1 MSTASLR
8 SLREDDVAE
17 ALTIL
22 RGAVP
27 VSSHAAALVSV
38 VELAAFAPSPEQR
51 GLVAEV
57 DGGAVAIAVYGEFA
71 GAAGAGRLHLV
82 AVTDHH
88 RRRGLGA
95 LLLARIAEELTAR
108 ATRFILAELPDER
121 PALDDYYAFLHASG
135 FTEESRIPDFYR
147 DGVGMVFLRRG

>member
-1 MSTASLR
+1 MSTTSLR
-8 SLREDDVAE
+8 SLREDDVAA

-27 VSSHAAALVSV
+27 VSSHAALVSV
-38 VELAAFAPSPEQR
+38 VESAAFAPSPEQR

-57 DGGAVAIAVYGEFA
+57 DGAPVAIAVYGEFA
-71 GAAGAGRLHLV
+71 GAAGAGRLHLLAV
-82 AVTDHH
+82 AEHH
-88 RRRGLGA
+88 RRHGLGA
-95 LLLARIAEELTAR
+95 LLLGRIAEELSAR

-121 PALDDYYAFLHASG
+121 PALDDYFAFLRASG

-147 DGVGMVFLRRG
+147 DGVAMVFLRRG